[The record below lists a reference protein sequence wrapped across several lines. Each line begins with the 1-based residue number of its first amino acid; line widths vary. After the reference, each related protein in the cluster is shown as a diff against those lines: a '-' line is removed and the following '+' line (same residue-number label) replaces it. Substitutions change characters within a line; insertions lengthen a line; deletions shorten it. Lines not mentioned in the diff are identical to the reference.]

1 MRCCI
6 TDDVVVSEHA
16 LERTDGGEKSKCQ
29 IPPSILKRYVAQGKG
44 RQYLDEKTGTL
55 HFIVRKTV
63 IAADFDTEDEVWE
76 IVTAYRMG
84 KAVQKRPHRY
94 VEMTPETFKARKKK
108 GYETEETV

>member
-1 MRCCI
+1 
-6 TDDVVVSEHA
+6 

-44 RQYLDEKTGTL
+44 RQYFDKKNGGL
-55 HFIVRKTV
+55 HFIVQKTV
-63 IAADFDTEDEVWE
+63 IVTEYIPEKGLWR

-94 VEMTPETFKARKKK
+94 VEMTPGEFKERKKK
-108 GYETEETV
+108 ENEAEETV